1 MKYLAFFMKPFKL
14 IFAQYL
20 HNLRA
25 WYKGWG
31 RFRELVWKPG
41 WNWTQLRWKLAYATT
56 YLIPPLF
63 FAGPVV
69 SMSWWM
75 HLHRDGFV
83 WDKILDIID
92 TQDPKHGE
100 KAGSPLWETTECAF
114 PIRVAVPII
123 WVYIF
128 NYLFGLL
135 T

>member
-63 FAGPVV
+63 FAGPVI

-83 WDKILDIID
+83 
-92 TQDPKHGE
+92 
-100 KAGSPLWETTECAF
+100 
-114 PIRVAVPII
+114 
-123 WVYIF
+123 
-128 NYLFGLL
+128 
-135 T
+135 